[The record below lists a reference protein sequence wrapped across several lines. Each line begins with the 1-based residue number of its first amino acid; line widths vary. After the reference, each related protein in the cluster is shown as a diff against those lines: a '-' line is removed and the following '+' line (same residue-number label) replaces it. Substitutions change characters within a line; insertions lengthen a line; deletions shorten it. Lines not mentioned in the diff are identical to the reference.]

1 MYCLTNQEAVNRMQP
16 VRIGIVGVGKI
27 ARDQHIPRI
36 GANPAFELA
45 AIASRHGSVAGVANF
60 RDLEE
65 MLAGTPDLDAVAICT
80 PPQTHYDMARQVLL
94 AGRHVLMEKPPCASI
109 AQLDHLVQLARDVG
123 CSLYQTWHSQHARGV
138 DPARLLLQKRRT
150 RRVHITWKEDV
161 LRWHPGQTWLWE
173 PGGFGV
179 FDPGMNALSILTKLI
194 PEAIFARN
202 ARLFVPRNCGA
213 PIAAELELASA
224 SGIAISAEFDFRE
237 TGPQRWT
244 IEVDT
249 DEGAL
254 QLTAGGGLLTV
265 GNQPVPVDAGS
276 LDTEYEDIYKR
287 FAELVARKE
296 SDVDARP
303 LQLVADIFLLA
314 RQIPV
319 NAFEDPSARG

>member
-1 MYCLTNQEAVNRMQP
+1 MQP
-16 VRIGIVGVGKI
+16 IRIGIVGVGKI

-36 GANPAFELA
+36 AANPAFQLV
-45 AIASRHGSVAGVANF
+45 AIASRHGTVDGVANF
-60 RDLEE
+60 TSLEA
-65 MLAGTPDLDAVAICT
+65 MLAGAPNLDAVAICT
-80 PPQTHYDMARQVLL
+80 PPQTHYDMARQVLD

-123 CSLYQTWHSQHARGV
+123 CSLYQTWHSQHARAV
-138 DPARLLLQKRRT
+138 EPARILLQKRRI